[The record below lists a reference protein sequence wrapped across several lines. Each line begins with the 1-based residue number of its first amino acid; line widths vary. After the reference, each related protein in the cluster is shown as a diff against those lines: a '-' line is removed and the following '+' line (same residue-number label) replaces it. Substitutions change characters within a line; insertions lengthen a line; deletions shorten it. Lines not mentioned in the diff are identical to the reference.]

1 MMGRGSA
8 RGSGVVILALV
19 FLAAAAPAHASFTGQ
34 NGRIVYH
41 RSTPGTPHQLEI
53 YSTSADGV
61 GETALTSSPA
71 GTHSYYPAWS
81 PDGTRIAFQRIV
93 AGADPEIYVMNANG
107 SGVTQLTYLSESST
121 GGPAWSPDGTK
132 IAFHAYVTGSGNPR
146 SSVWTMNADGSNP
159 QPLVEGDWPSW
170 SPDGTRIAFSGIAVV
185 NIDGSGLQTLTDGG
199 SDPDWSLDGSKIT
212 FVSNP
217 NDDQSDVHVMNAD
230 GSDELNLT
238 SNPGKDHFPDWSP
251 DGTKILFASAPPGGP
266 TKLTTMNPDGTDT
279 VSWTVWGFGAD
290 WQPLHP
296 GYPRPAG
303 ASPLRVPLV
312 PAYNACTAANR
323 THGPPLAFESCNPPL
338 ARSAVLTV
346 ETPDANGAP
355 ASMVGSVRYGVQT
368 GNVSTPADEAD
379 VAIQVSVTDVRCA
392 ATSTA
397 CPDGALSD
405 YTGKLLALTVSTRIT
420 DRSNVP
426 PGPNGVPGTGNTHFP
441 IPLDCT
447 PTAST
452 STGSTCSVSTTADA
466 LMPGAVMEGRR
477 GIWELGRIQVRDAGP
492 NGTGFEGP
500 ACPPDCGDG
509 DETLFLNQGIFVP

>member
-1 MMGRGSA
+1 
-8 RGSGVVILALV
+8 VVVVALV
-19 FLAAAAPAHASFTGQ
+19 FLAAAAPAYASFPGQ
-34 NGRIVYH
+34 NGRVAYY
-41 RSTPGTPHQLEI
+41 RNSGAPVQPAI
-53 YSTSADGV
+53 YSTSANGV
-61 GETALTSSPA
+61 GETALTSPPA
-71 GTHSYYPAWS
+71 GTFDLFPAYS
-81 PDGTRIAFQRIV
+81 PDGTRIAFTRGV
-93 AGADPEIYVMNANG
+93 DPAEPEIYVMNADG
-107 SGVTQLTYLSESST
+107 SGVTRLTNLGDSNT
-121 GGPAWSPDGTK
+121 RAPAWSPDGTK
-132 IAFHAYVTGSGNPR
+132 IAFHSSLSGSPR
-146 SSVWTMNADGSNP
+146 ANVWTMNADGSNP
-159 QPLVEGDWPSW
+159 QPLVEGNWPSW
-170 SPDGTRIAFSGIAVV
+170 SPDGTRIAFAISGDIAVV
-185 NIDGSGLQTLTDGG
+185 NVDGSGLQTLNEGG
-199 SDPDWSLDGSKIT
+199 AVGASDPDWSPDGSKIT

-217 NDDQSDVHVMNAD
+217 NDDNSDVHVMNAD

-238 SNPGKDHFPDWSP
+238 SNPGKDDFPDWSP

-266 TKLTTMNPDGTDT
+266 TKLTTMNPDGTDN

-312 PAYNACTAANR
+312 PAYNPCTAPNR
-323 THGPPLAFESCNPPL
+323 THGPPLAFGSCNPP
-338 ARSAVLTV
+338 AERSAVLTV
-346 ETPDANGAP
+346 GTPDANGAP
-355 ASMVGSVRYGVQT
+355 ASMVGSVRYAVQN

-392 ATSTA
+392 AASAA

-447 PTAST
+447 ATAST

-466 LMPGAVMEGRR
+466 LMPGTVTEGRR
-477 GIWELGRIQVRDAGP
+477 AIWELGRVQVRDAGP
-492 NGTGFEGP
+492 NGTGYEAP

-509 DETLFLNQGIFVP
+509 DETLFLNQGVFIP